1 MIFKHL
7 AFIKYLHITKTGL
20 FNEFFGQHVCR
31 IRRILPFKLIIRL
44 SSNFPDAISSISSS
58 NVFQVWT
65 TIQENI
71 LHYLS
76 NSLVL
81 PLVMRSNRSILKYF
95 VTYET
100 AVTNLNFDG
109 SNGTATLEKT
119 KHGCWFLTE
128 VLGKVIPNLDALE
141 ACQDY
146 LQELGAKHQA
156 HGVRKEHLDLLALVY
171 CASVRGVVAT
181 QGT

>member
-1 MIFKHL
+1 
-7 AFIKYLHITKTGL
+7 
-20 FNEFFGQHVCR
+20 
-31 IRRILPFKLIIRL
+31 
-44 SSNFPDAISSISSS
+44 
-58 NVFQVWT
+58 
-65 TIQENI
+65 
-71 LHYLS
+71 
-76 NSLVL
+76 
-81 PLVMRSNRSILKYF
+81 MRSNRSILKYF

-109 SNGTATLEKT
+109 SAGVATLEKT

-128 VLGKVIPNLDALE
+128 VLAKVIPNLDALE
-141 ACQDY
+141 TCQDY

-181 QGT
+181 QGKIRHFL

>member
-1 MIFKHL
+1 MTL
-7 AFIKYLHITKTGL
+7 
-20 FNEFFGQHVCR
+20 
-31 IRRILPFKLIIRL
+31 
-44 SSNFPDAISSISSS
+44 
-58 NVFQVWT
+58 QVWT

-109 SNGTATLEKT
+109 SAGVATLEKT

-128 VLGKVIPNLDALE
+128 VLAKVIPNLDALE
-141 ACQDY
+141 TCQDY

-181 QGT
+181 QGKIRQFCVGFQTVCLHTVEKSSTYPKIPF